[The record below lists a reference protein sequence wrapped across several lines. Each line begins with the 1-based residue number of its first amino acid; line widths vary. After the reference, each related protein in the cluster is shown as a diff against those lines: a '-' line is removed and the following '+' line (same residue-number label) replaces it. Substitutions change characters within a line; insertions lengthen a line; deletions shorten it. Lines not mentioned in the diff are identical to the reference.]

1 MPSNCPNRPARSCWT
16 GSNVRRRWIAFAR
29 NYRRQLACRSAKARR
44 QRAHMACW
52 PKLAGV
58 EVSSEGELDVTRVI
72 NNLGDTPVRR
82 AKAYEAL
89 DSFMSYALFSA
100 KNVMPSD
107 AAEALA
113 KECRQMQAG
122 LRQ

>member
-1 MPSNCPNRPARSCWT
+1 
-16 GSNVRRRWIAFAR
+16 
-29 NYRRQLACRSAKARR
+29 
-44 QRAHMACW
+44 
-52 PKLAGV
+52 
-58 EVSSEGELDVTRVI
+58 
-72 NNLGDTPVRR
+72 VRR

-107 AAEALA
+107 AAETLA
-113 KECRQMQAG
+113 KECRRMQAG